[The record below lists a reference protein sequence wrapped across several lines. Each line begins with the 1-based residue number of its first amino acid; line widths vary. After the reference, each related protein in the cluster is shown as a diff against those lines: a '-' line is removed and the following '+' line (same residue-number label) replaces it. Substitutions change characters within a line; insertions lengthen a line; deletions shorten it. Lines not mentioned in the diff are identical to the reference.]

1 MLKELYHLISG
12 RRRSMLLSMFLP
24 TFLFGDIFDADA
36 ASQRTYQPTQAQ
48 RRLEAQRRLQNQ
60 RIAEIRRQNAARNAA
75 KAAAAK
81 TADTAAKAA
90 APKLRYTWIKSQ
102 RYILLRDIAKFYGF
116 SLVHTKTGAVLRGA
130 AKVDLYYNKRLGVN

>member
-60 RIAEIRRQNAARNAA
+60 RIAEIRR
-75 KAAAAK
+75 
-81 TADTAAKAA
+81 
-90 APKLRYTWIKSQ
+90 
-102 RYILLRDIAKFYGF
+102 
-116 SLVHTKTGAVLRGA
+116 
-130 AKVDLYYNKRLGVN
+130 